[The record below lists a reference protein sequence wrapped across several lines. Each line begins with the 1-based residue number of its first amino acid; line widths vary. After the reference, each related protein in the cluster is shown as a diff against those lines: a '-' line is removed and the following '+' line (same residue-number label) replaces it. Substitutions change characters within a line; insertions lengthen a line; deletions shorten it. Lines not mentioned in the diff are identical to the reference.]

1 MFLWF
6 HIQTE
11 THIKKILILSVHFY
25 TTVLLLIIVFMVKM
39 HFFKHVFNVF
49 QKNQVLLAVS
59 HIIIH

>member
-39 HFFKHVFNVF
+39 HFFKTCI
-49 QKNQVLLAVS
+49 QRIPKNQVLLVVS